1 MRIIKILAIDSCSQ
15 VATCALLVDDVLLCE
30 FVLND
35 KKTHSIKLLPQ
46 IQQMLL
52 VSGLDICDI
61 DYFACTVGPGSFTGQ
76 RIDVATVKGLSHATN
91 KPTVSVSSLEAM
103 AYNLTHTPFLICPI
117 MDARRQQ
124 VYTATF
130 KWEGDGLVRI
140 ENDRLVALCD
150 LLDELQNKDVI
161 FLGDG
166 VPVFKQ
172 KIIDTLGKTAHF
184 APDHLI
190 HIRGGSVAYCAKKY
204 ISLGEICDYNTLQ
217 PTYLRLC
224 QAERELKE
232 RITL

>member
-1 MRIIKILAIDSCSQ
+1 LKILAVDSCSQ
-15 VATCALLVDDVLLCE
+15 VATCALLVDDVLISE

-46 IQQMLL
+46 IEQMLL
-52 VSGLDICDI
+52 VTGLDVCDI

-76 RIDVATVKGLSHATN
+76 RIGVSTIKGLAHATD
-91 KPTVSVSSLEAM
+91 KPTVGISSLEAM
-103 AYNLTHTPFLICPI
+103 AHNITHTDLLICPI
-117 MDARRQQ
+117 MDARREQ

-130 KWEGDGLVRI
+130 KWENGDLFYI
-140 ENDRLVALCD
+140 ENDRAMALAD
-150 LLDELQNKDVI
+150 LLVELKDKPVI

-172 KIIDTLGKTAHF
+172 KIVETLGESAHF
-184 APDHLI
+184 APDHLL
-190 HIRGGSVAYCAKKY
+190 HLRGGSVAFCAKKY
-204 ISLGEICDYNTLQ
+204 IEQGKICDYNNLQ

-232 RITL
+232 RMTI

>member
-1 MRIIKILAIDSCSQ
+1 MKILAIDSCSQ
-15 VATCALLVDDVLLCE
+15 VATCALLAGDVLICE

-46 IQQMLL
+46 TQQMLL
-52 VSGLDICDI
+52 VAGLDVCDI

-76 RIDVATVKGLSHATN
+76 RIGVATVKGLAHATN
-91 KPTVSVSSLEAM
+91 KPTIGISSLEAM
-103 AYNLTHTPFLICPI
+103 AHNITHTDLLICPI
-117 MDARRQQ
+117 MDARREQ

-130 KWEGDGLVRI
+130 KWENGELI
-140 ENDRLVALCD
+140 YIQNDRAMALAE
-150 LLDELQNKDVI
+150 LLDELKDKPVI

-172 KIIDTLGKTAHF
+172 KIIETLEESAHF
-184 APDHLI
+184 APDHLL
-190 HIRGGSVAYCAKKY
+190 HLRGGSVAFCAKKY
-204 ISLGEICDYNTLQ
+204 IEHGKICDYNNLQ

-232 RITL
+232 RMTL